1 MLNLLK
7 SAVFA
12 LLISVTPV
20 YAEVLVMGTSDG
32 PPYMIQATETGLDI
46 DIPRAALKAV
56 GYDMRLQFYPLAR
69 AMRELQLEQIQL
81 TAPFFVNPPNG
92 IYVSAPHIEYR
103 PIVISMQG
111 VPAIKS
117 FAQLGKYKLAT
128 FQGAIGYFGKELQQA
143 ATVSPAYIEHHDM
156 GKLVSL
162 LVQKRTDAVLLDYSI
177 FNYYLDQS
185 GYPEVRKQLV
195 FHDFI
200 PKVPATVAFHDKG
213 LRDRFN
219 QGLKIIRE
227 NGTYDKIVNR
237 YRRFE

>member
-7 SAVFA
+7 SVVAA

-20 YAEVLVMGTSDG
+20 
-32 PPYMIQATETGLDI
+32 
-46 DIPRAALKAV
+46 
-56 GYDMRLQFYPLAR
+56 
-69 AMRELQLEQIQL
+69 
-81 TAPFFVNPPNG
+81 PPNG

-117 FAQLGKYKLAT
+117 FEQLGKYKLAT

-143 ATVSPAYIEHHDM
+143 SKMSPAYIEHHDM

-177 FNYYLDQS
+177 FQLLS
-185 GYPEVRKQLV
+185 RPVR
-195 FHDFI
+195 
-200 PKVPATVAFHDKG
+200 VP
-213 LRDRFN
+213 
-219 QGLKIIRE
+219 
-227 NGTYDKIVNR
+227 
-237 YRRFE
+237 